1 MSTQHSVW
9 NSCLFV
15 LASLLVIAGVAG
27 KCITTDDYT
36 ERLTAAMR
44 SYAQEQYATSLT
56 QWQQLLTDYPQAA
69 QSDLALLRVA
79 QCSIAGKQLDRATQ
93 ALTALRAQYPAS
105 TYRAEGTVLLY
116 SVELALNKLPDA
128 DTLWKEISAQW
139 PCSPYVIQ
147 MEVFYLQAP
156 QIKVSEQERA
166 KMHQVLA
173 REQEFAE
180 LVTLLYSPLLQAG
193 RVTEALAMHEHS
205 QALLK
210 LAGATQK
217 QLDVEEAAYR
227 DSLSSDAMEA
237 MFQLFKKALTA
248 GDTATAQHWLTALNN
263 VSAAHP
269 RSVEAR
275 KLYREA
281 MSKANPAPTSTPE

>member
-1 MSTQHSVW
+1 MSTQFDAW
-9 NSCLFV
+9 NIRL
-15 LASLLVIAGVAG
+15 LALICFLALAGQCMAG
-27 KCITTDDYT
+27 DDYS
-36 ERLTAAMR
+36 ERLTAAIR

-56 QWQQLLTDYPQAA
+56 QWQQLLTDFPQAP

-79 QCSIAGKQLDRATQ
+79 QCSIAAKQLDRATQ
-93 ALTALRAQYPAS
+93 VLTALRAHYPAS
-105 TYRAEGTVLLY
+105 SYRADGTVLLY
-116 SVELALNKLPDA
+116 AVDLALNKQPDD
-128 DTLWKEISAQW
+128 DTLWNEISTQW
-139 PCSPYVIQ
+139 PCSPYVLQ
-147 MEVFYLQAP
+147 MEAFYLQAP
-156 QIKVSEQERA
+156 QIKVAEQERG
-166 KMHQVLA
+166 KMRQVLA

-217 QLDVEEAAYR
+217 QLDVEETAYR
-227 DSLSSDAMEA
+227 DSLSADAMEA
-237 MFQLFKKALTA
+237 MFQFFKKALTA
-248 GDTATAQHWLTALNN
+248 GDTATSQHWLTALNN

-281 MSKANPAPTSTPE
+281 MNKANPAPASGPE